1 MANKTTPA
9 LLSFLHDTETGG
21 KFRPVAYDDRHP
33 NRVLQPGDV
42 VEGQLTYGTGFTKR
56 PDGTPLQIGD
66 EITPQEDFDRLRKY
80 IREEVEPVIDNLIHV
95 PLWPSAYDAIGSVIF
110 NFGAGEVS
118 GWRLWRRIN
127 NGEPWTNIAIEWV
140 TDTFYDDGIPMLG
153 LKRRRIMEV
162 LMFFGLDWRIGA
174 NIDWQ
179 TGVITALDAAGW
191 EGDAPKPEPV
201 LESDALNT
209 PQLEKLEDW
218 AVEHNKVVVREATP
232 EVAKKATT
240 LAPKKKTVHVEV
252 PANAEPKLMEDSKT
266 HKGLSKAESGKE
278 AVIVGTT
285 VTGVTAGLPVA
296 KELAGFFKAYDLQVL
311 LTAGLAF
318 GGVLLLVGA
327 WRWWAGKQ
335 IAYEGRQ
342 TASQPKV

>member
-1 MANKTTPA
+1 MKTTPA
-9 LLSFLHDTETGG
+9 LISFLLHIEG
-21 KFRPVAYDDRHP
+21 FREKAYDDQQPHLDL
-33 NRVLQPGDV
+33 NPGDEHLV
-42 VEGQLTYGTGFTKR
+42 TGRITYGSGLTTR
-56 PDGTPLQIGD
+56 PDGTPVQLGD
-66 EITPQEDFDRLRKY
+66 TITPQENSDRVTRHVRL
-80 IREEVEPVIDNLIHV
+80 EVEPVLENLVHV
-95 PLWPSAYDAIGSVIF
+95 PLWPSAYDAIGSIIY
-110 NFGAGEVS
+110 NFGREEVAD
-118 GWRLWRRIN
+118 WRLWGRIN
-127 NGEPWTNIAIEWV
+127 HGEPSRNIALEWV
-140 TDTFYDDGIPMLG
+140 TGTYFDDGQPVLG
-153 LKRRRIMEV
+153 LWRRRFMEI
-162 LMFFGLDWRIGA
+162 LMFFGLDWRVGDNVGWKDDPIRVME
-174 NIDWQ
+174 Q
-179 TGVITALDAAGW
+179 LGW

-201 LESDALNT
+201 LESDALNAG
-209 PQLEKLEDW
+209 QREKLEDF
-218 AVEHNKVVVREATP
+218 ARDNGKVVVREAAP

-240 LAPKKKTVHVEV
+240 LAPKKKTIHVEV
-252 PANAEPKLMEDSKT
+252 PVDAEPKLMEDSKT

-342 TASQPKV
+342 QASQPKV